1 MENVM
6 VIARVL
12 HSWTRWV
19 FLVIAI
25 VALIMFILGLIRN
38 RAWDKRANTLLNI
51 YSSVLSLQ
59 WLFGLIL
66 LITWGSITGFN
77 QRHFWEHL
85 TVQTIAVIVANAH
98 HGWRRRS
105 LSDSARWRNGL
116 LVIVISMILIVAGI
130 LLLPVDIQWRFYT
143 P

>member
-1 MENVM
+1 M

-12 HSWTRWV
+12 HSWTRWA
-19 FLVIAI
+19 FLI
-25 VALIMFILGLIRN
+25 VAIAALVVFILGLIQK
-38 RAWDKRANTLLNI
+38 RAWDKRANTLLNV

-59 WLFGLIL
+59 WLFGVIL
-66 LITWGSITGFN
+66 LISWGSIIGFN

-98 HGWRRRS
+98 HGWRRRE
-105 LSDSARWRNGL
+105 LPDAARWRNGL
-116 LVIVISMILIVAGI
+116 LVIVISLALIMVGI
-130 LLLPVDIQWRFYT
+130 MLLPVDIQWRFYT

>member
-1 MENVM
+1 M

-12 HSWTRWV
+12 HSWTRWA
-19 FLVIAI
+19 FLI
-25 VALIMFILGLIRN
+25 VAIAALVMFILGLIQK
-38 RAWDKRANTLLNI
+38 RAWDKRANTLLNV

-59 WLFGLIL
+59 WLFGVIL
-66 LITWGSITGFN
+66 LVSWGSIIGFN

-98 HGWRRRS
+98 HGWRRRE
-105 LSDSARWRNGL
+105 LPDAARWRNGL
-116 LVIVISMILIVAGI
+116 LVIVISLALIMVGI
-130 LLLPVDIQWRFYT
+130 MLLPVDIQWRFYT

>member
-1 MENVM
+1 M

-12 HSWTRWV
+12 HSWTRWA
-19 FLVIAI
+19 FLI
-25 VALIMFILGLIRN
+25 VAIAALVMFILGLIQK
-38 RAWDKRANTLLNI
+38 RAWDKRANTLLNV

-59 WLFGLIL
+59 WLFGVIL
-66 LITWGSITGFN
+66 LISWGSIIGFN

-98 HGWRRRS
+98 HGWRRRE
-105 LSDSARWRNGL
+105 LPDAARWRNGL
-116 LVIVISMILIVAGI
+116 LVIVISLALIMVGI
-130 LLLPVDIQWRFYT
+130 MLLPVDIQWRFYT

>member
-1 MENVM
+1 M

-12 HSWTRWV
+12 HSWTRWI
-19 FLVIAI
+19 FLI
-25 VALIMFILGLIRN
+25 VALVALVMFILGLIQK

-51 YSSVLSLQ
+51 YSSVLGLQ

-66 LITWGSITGFN
+66 LVSWGSIIGFN

-98 HGWRRRS
+98 HGWRRRE
-105 LSDSARWRNGL
+105 LPDAARWRNGL
-116 LVIVISMILIVAGI
+116 LAIVISLALIIVGI
-130 LLLPVDIQWRFYT
+130 ILLPVDIQWRFYT